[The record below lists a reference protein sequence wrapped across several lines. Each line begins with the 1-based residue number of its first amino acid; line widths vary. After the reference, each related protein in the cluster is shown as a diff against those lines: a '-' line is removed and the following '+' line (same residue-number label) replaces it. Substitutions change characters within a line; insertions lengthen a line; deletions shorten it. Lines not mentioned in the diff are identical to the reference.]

1 MTDSNLDD
9 APDPLDIAL
18 GQQIRFM
25 RQQRGLSQ
33 QALAERLG
41 LTFQQVQKYEKGT
54 NRVSFS
60 RLVAIARA
68 LDCGVGD
75 LVQAIEKGFAE
86 LSVAPTIMA
95 HIRADGAA
103 DLLKAYSA
111 IRAPQRRKA
120 LLALAR
126 ELAEEEK
133 RQASHTNGSG
143 AGESNGAELIVT
155 RRPS

>member
-1 MTDSNLDD
+1 MTDHHQDD
-9 APDPLDIAL
+9 PADPLDIAL
-18 GQQIRFM
+18 GQQIRFL

-33 QALAERLG
+33 QALAERVG
-41 LTFQQVQKYEKGT
+41 LTFQQVQKYEKGA

-60 RLVAIARA
+60 RLVAISRA
-68 LDCGVGD
+68 LGCSVGD
-75 LVQAIEKGFAE
+75 LIQAIEKGFAE
-86 LSVAPTIMA
+86 LSAAPTIMS
-95 HIRADGAA
+95 HIRTDGAA

-111 IRAPQRRKA
+111 IRSPQRRKA

-133 RQASHTNGSG
+133 RQTSH
-143 AGESNGAELIVT
+143 ASNGAELITT